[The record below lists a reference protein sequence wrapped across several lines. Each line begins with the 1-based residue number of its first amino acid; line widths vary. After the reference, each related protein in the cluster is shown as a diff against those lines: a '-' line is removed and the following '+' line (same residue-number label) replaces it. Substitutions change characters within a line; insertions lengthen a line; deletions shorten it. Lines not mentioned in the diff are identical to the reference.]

1 MKLINSVAVLSAICI
16 SNVTFAS
23 SPSAND
29 FFNSLYAQAFFLEQC
44 IAKKILPS
52 TGIHNKNIRK
62 ATSLGYS
69 PNAFWEAGTSGAKGL
84 VFDMI
89 KNNWVRVPMDRTNC
103 KFVQQEQEKFNEEN
117 EDDD

>member
-1 MKLINSVAVLSAICI
+1 MTLTKSILVLLLICI
-16 SNVTFAS
+16 PSVTSAS
-23 SPSAND
+23 SPSAKD
-29 FFNSLYAQAFFLEQC
+29 FFNSLYSQAFFLEQC

-69 PNAFWEAGTSGAKGL
+69 PDAFWEAGTNGAKGL

-89 KNNWVRVPMDRTNC
+89 KNNWVRVPIDRTNC
-103 KFVQQEQEKFNEEN
+103 KFVQQEQEKFNKTLSRY
-117 EDDD
+117 